1 MGLIFPLGYWVTSYF
16 ADWRRNF
23 RRTGKE
29 NKKPEPVEATDSG
42 ETGIK

>member
-23 RRTGKE
+23 RGNGIEKE
-29 NKKPEPVEATDSG
+29 KPESIEVTDPG
-42 ETGIK
+42 